1 MTVAE
6 PSPIP
11 EPQEP
16 TNPVPDQDLVKR
28 LLEEMKLI
36 CFVDDEG
43 DLGAAWDQFRM
54 YFTFRG
60 EGDQRVFSFRTLY
73 DRPLKIKN
81 KRQLLESIDEWNR
94 TSWWPKVYT
103 FTTNDGIRLIGETQ
117 TLIGTGVCLEHFTSC
132 MVSWIRSAIQFD
144 RWIEEQLA

>member
-28 LLEEMKLI
+28 LLDEMELTYVI
-36 CFVDDEG
+36 DDEG
-43 DLGAAWDQFRM
+43 DLAAPWEHLRI

-60 EGDQRVFSFRTLY
+60 EGDQRVFSVRTFY
-73 DRPLKIKN
+73 DRPLKIRN
-81 KRQLLESIDEWNR
+81 KQQLLESIDEWNR

-103 FTTNDGIRLIGETQ
+103 FTTDDAIRLIGEKQ

-132 MVSWIRSAIQFD
+132 MASWIRSAIQFD
-144 RWIEEQLA
+144 TWIVEQLA